1 MHRHPRLL
9 TVSGKGNMT
18 ACDCVKDN
26 NVSDVLFSLVNQHL
40 CVFKP
45 NKKKEKKRQNSN
57 VLNLKIKKKQ
67 PE

>member
-9 TVSGKGNMT
+9 TVRGKGNMT

-45 NKKKEKKRQNSN
+45 NKKK
-57 VLNLKIKKKQ
+57 KKKKTKF
-67 PE
+67 